1 MKKLITSLF
10 TICLLV
16 GAVSLN
22 AQDEKAAPSPF
33 SKVEQKVGTTDF
45 TIEYSRPGVKGRT
58 IYGDLVPYDKMW
70 RTGANGVTKLTI
82 NKDIMVEGQ
91 ALAAGTYALMT
102 TPGMSSWKV
111 HFMTYT
117 EGSPRAYADAK
128 PVLSVSVTPQN
139 MGEVKVE
146 SFMITID
153 GLRDDSGTLMI
164 VWDNIAVP
172 VSLGVK

>member
-16 GAVSLN
+16 SAYSLN
-22 AQDEKAAPSPF
+22 AQEKAAPSPF

-58 IYGDLVPYDKMW
+58 IFGDLVPYDKMW
-70 RTGANGVTKLTI
+70 RTGANAVTKFTI
-82 NKDIMVEGQ
+82 DKDIMVEGET
-91 ALAAGTYALMT
+91 LAAGTYALMT

-117 EGSPRAYADAK
+117 EGSPRAYGDAK
-128 PVLSVSVTPQN
+128 PVLTVSATPQD

-146 SFMITID
+146 SFLIFID
-153 GLRDDSGTLMI
+153 MLRDDSGQLVMA
-164 VWDNIAVP
+164 WDNIVVP
-172 VSLGVK
+172 VNLGVK